1 MNKKILFDFG
11 HPAHVNFFKP
21 AITQL
26 LKEQYDIH
34 ISVLNRGKLPDI
46 VKREFSG
53 FPVYVLGKHQG
64 TVFSILW
71 EANIKK
77 LLELRKLCA
86 KIKPDIG
93 VAVYGFLMGAAMRL
107 RGRPNIQ
114 FSDDPERKINTRL
127 QKWTASI
134 LSFPIFFTSPKGK
147 IQRFRALKEW
157 AYLSPDYFTP
167 NVEALKEY
175 DLEPK
180 KYIFVREVSN
190 GSLNYQGQAA
200 NVVAQFANKFPRD
213 YKVILSL
220 EDKKT
225 ANQYPE
231 NWIILKEPV
240 KDIHSLIYYS
250 KCVVS
255 SGDSMA
261 REGAMLGVPSI
272 YCGFRI
278 MLANKVMQDEKMLLC
293 DTPENTVQ
301 LMQQIVDGTFSFE
314 CQDIFR
320 GRLREEW
327 EDVTQY
333 TINLIKKYTLQ

>member
-21 AITQL
+21 TIMQL
-26 LKEQYDIH
+26 QSEGNEIH
-34 ISVLNRGKLPDI
+34 LSVLNRGKLPDI
-46 VKREFSG
+46 VKREFPKFS
-53 FPVYVLGKHQG
+53 VYVLGKHKG
-64 TVFSILW
+64 TIFSILW

-77 LLELRKLCA
+77 LFQLKKLCA
-86 KIKPDIG
+86 DIKPDIG
-93 VAVYGFLMGAAMRL
+93 VAVYGFLMGAIMRL
-107 RGRPNIQ
+107 NGKPNIQ
-114 FSDDPERKINTRL
+114 FSDDPERRINTKL
-127 QKWTASI
+127 QKWTATI

-157 AYLSPDYFTP
+157 AYLSPNYFTP
-167 NVEALKEY
+167 DAESLKEY

-190 GSLNYQGQAA
+190 GSMNYQGQES
-200 NVVAQFANKFPRD
+200 NVVAKFADKFPQG
-213 YKVILSL
+213 YKVVLSL

-225 ANQYPE
+225 TDQYP
-231 NWIILKEPV
+231 NDWIILKEPV

-250 KCVVS
+250 KCIVS

-272 YCGFRI
+272 YCGFRT

-293 DTPENTVQ
+293 NTPENT
-301 LMQQIVDGTFSFE
+301 LSLLQQIVEDILLFE
-314 CQDIFR
+314 EQDNFR
-320 GRLREEW
+320 VRLKEEW

-333 TINLIKKYTLQ
+333 IINLIKKYN